1 MLTRSSRSER
11 LEKMEERI
19 YLDHAAAMPV
29 HPGVARFCRQFPDGF
44 AGNPSTIYR
53 EGLQA
58 QEAVATAR
66 ERVAALV
73 GTSAPDSIIFT
84 SGATESNNI
93 AIRGAALRN
102 RKFGK
107 RVVASATEHISVLN
121 PAKDI
126 QKGGFALT
134 LAPVDRFG
142 TIDLDALAAAV
153 TPGTVITSIHHANN
167 EIGTI
172 QPIREVSAIVHEQGG
187 LLHVDA
193 TDAAGRIPIDV
204 ERDGID
210 LLTLSGN
217 QLGGPDG
224 VGALYIRPG
233 VRVQPVLVGG
243 GQERGLRP
251 GTENVFSIACMGEAA
266 RLAGEEMAGESK
278 RLAAIRDRLIAGITG
293 IEEAY
298 LTGHPE
304 ERLPHHASFRFSRI
318 EGESIQLAMDMLGIA
333 VATGSACTSRTLE
346 ASHVLLAIGL
356 AHAEAHGSMVATLG
370 RRNNMDEVPR
380 IVGAVGETV
389 KRLRAITPL

>member
-1 MLTRSSRSER
+1 
-11 LEKMEERI
+11 MEGRI

-29 HPGVARFCRQFPDGF
+29 HPGVAHFARQFPESF
-44 AGNPSTIYR
+44 IGNPSTIYR
-53 EGLQA
+53 EGLAAQA
-58 QEAVATAR
+58 AVAIAR
-66 ERVAALV
+66 EKVAALI
-73 GTSAPDSIIFT
+73 GAGDPASIVFT

-102 RKFGK
+102 QKIGK
-107 RVVASATEHISVLN
+107 RVVTSAIEHISVLN
-121 PAKDI
+121 PAKDL
-126 QKGGFALT
+126 QKNGFT
-134 LAPVDRFG
+134 YTQVPVDRHG
-142 TIDLDALAAAV
+142 VIDLDALKGAV
-153 TPGTVITSIHHANN
+153 TPGAAVTSVHYANN

-172 QPIREVSAIVHEQGG
+172 EPIRDVAAIVRDRGG

-193 TDAAGRIPIDV
+193 ADAAGRIPIDV
-204 ERDGID
+204 GRDDID
-210 LLTLSGN
+210 LLTLSSN

-251 GTENVFSIACMGEAA
+251 GTENAFGIACMGEAA
-266 RLAGEEMAGESK
+266 RIAEEEMPEENR
-278 RLAAIRDRLIAGITG
+278 RLTAIRDQLISGITD

-298 LTGHPE
+298 LTGHPT
-304 ERLPHHASFRFSRI
+304 ERLPHHASFRFARI
-318 EGESIQLAMDMLGIA
+318 EGESIQLAMNALGIA

-356 AHAEAHGSMVATLG
+356 AHDEAHGSMIATLG
-370 RRNNMDEVPR
+370 RENNLDEVPR
-380 IVGAVGETV
+380 IIDATEETV

>member
-1 MLTRSSRSER
+1 
-11 LEKMEERI
+11 MEQRI

-29 HPGVARFCRQFPDGF
+29 HPGVARFCRQFPEGF
-44 AGNPSTIYR
+44 AGNPSTLYQ
-53 EGLQA
+53 EGLEA
-58 QEAVATAR
+58 QEAIFRAR
-66 ERVAALV
+66 EKVAALI
-73 GTSAPDSIIFT
+73 GANAPDSIIFT

-93 AIRGAALRN
+93 AIRGTALRN
-102 RKFGK
+102 QRAGK
-107 RVVASATEHISVLN
+107 AVVLSAIEHISVLN
-121 PAKDI
+121 PAKDL
-126 QKGGFALT
+126 QKSGFVLT
-134 LAPVDRFG
+134 LVPVDRYG
-142 TIDLDALAAAV
+142 TIDLDALGAV
-153 TPGTVITSIHHANN
+153 TPETVVTSVHYANN

-172 QPIREVSAIVHEQGG
+172 EPIREVAEIVHDRGG

-251 GTENVFSIACMGEAA
+251 GTENVFGIACMGEAA
-266 RLAGEEMAGESK
+266 RLAGEEMPEESR
-278 RLAAIRDRLIAGITG
+278 RLRAIRDRLIAGITE

-298 LTGHPE
+298 LTGHPT

-318 EGESIQLAMDMLGIA
+318 EGESIQLAMNMLGIA

-356 AHAEAHGSMVATLG
+356 AHDEAHGSMIATLG
-370 RRNNMDEVPR
+370 RGNNVDQVPR
-380 IVGAVGETV
+380 IVEATRETV

>member
-1 MLTRSSRSER
+1 
-11 LEKMEERI
+11 MEERI

-29 HPGVARFCRQFPDGF
+29 HPGVLRFGRQFPDGF
-44 AGNPSTIYR
+44 AGNPSTIYH
-53 EGLQA
+53 EGLVA
-58 QEAVATAR
+58 QEAVLRAR
-66 ERVAALV
+66 EKVAGLV
-73 GTSAPDSIIFT
+73 GASAPASIIFT

-93 AIRGAALRN
+93 AVRGTALRN
-102 RKFGK
+102 AKKGK
-107 RVVASATEHISVLN
+107 RIVASAIEHISVLN
-121 PAKDI
+121 PAKDL
-126 QKGGFALT
+126 QKSGFSLT
-134 LAPVDRFG
+134 LAPVDRYG
-142 TIDLDALAAAV
+142 TVDLDALGAAV
-153 TPGTVITSIHHANN
+153 TPETVVTSVHYANN
-167 EIGTI
+167 EIGTV
-172 QPIREVSAIVHEQGG
+172 QPIREVAEIVHDRGG

-193 TDAAGRIPIDV
+193 TDAAGRIPVDV

-210 LLTLSGN
+210 LASLSGN
-217 QLGGPDG
+217 QLGGPSG

-266 RLAGEEMAGESK
+266 RLAGEELPGESR
-278 RLAAIRDRLIAGITG
+278 RLRAIRDSLIAGVTE

-298 LTGHPE
+298 LTGHPT

-356 AHAEAHGSMVATLG
+356 AHDEAHGSMVATLG
-370 RRNNMDEVPR
+370 RANSPDEVPR
-380 IVGAVGETV
+380 IVRAVEETV